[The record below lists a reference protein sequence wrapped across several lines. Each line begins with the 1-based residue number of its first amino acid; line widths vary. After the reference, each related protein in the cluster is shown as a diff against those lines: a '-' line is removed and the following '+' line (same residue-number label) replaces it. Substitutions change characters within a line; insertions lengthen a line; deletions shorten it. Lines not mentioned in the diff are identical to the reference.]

1 MEQAPLVPWSF
12 AFLTLEELRRLL
24 CIGPM
29 QAERYQELWYHA
41 CQTVR
46 QSYPFL
52 PPPSMHPK
60 GWEVTYWQEQRSM
73 RTFIPHALEALR
85 QGLMQTRMPP
95 GAVAARMFV
104 RYYRSKHE
112 TVEWD
117 ARLLAAAGCTICG
130 IHEIPTMPLQAALA
144 AGADPNAIL
153 GYNPPYLVRVADLDK
168 PALYFALQAGNLGQV
183 QELLAAGA
191 RTTHQDRHGTTL
203 QEYARIRLVAHPQC
217 LAALAIGTA

>member
-1 MEQAPLVPWSF
+1 LA
-12 AFLTLEELRRLL
+12 
-24 CIGPM
+24 
-29 QAERYQELWYHA
+29 
-41 CQTVR
+41 
-46 QSYPFL
+46 
-52 PPPSMHPK
+52 
-60 GWEVTYWQEQRSM
+60 
-73 RTFIPHALEALR
+73 ALR
-85 QGLMQTRMPP
+85 QGLMQTRLSPA
-95 GAVAARMFV
+95 AVAARQFV
-104 RYYRSKHE
+104 RSHRPRHE
-112 TVEWD
+112 TVAWD

-130 IHEIPTMPLQAALA
+130 IREIPAMPLQAALA
-144 AGADPNAIL
+144 AGADPDAIL